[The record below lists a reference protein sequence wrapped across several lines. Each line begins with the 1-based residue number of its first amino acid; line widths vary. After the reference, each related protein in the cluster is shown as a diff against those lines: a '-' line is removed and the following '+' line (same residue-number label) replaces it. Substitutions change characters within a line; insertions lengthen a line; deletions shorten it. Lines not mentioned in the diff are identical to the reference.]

1 MSVITSH
8 EQYHELIPILMDE
21 TGTLGVRVREEPR
34 LVADRKNEVI
44 AVMITGQSCP
54 VRVKTSQSG
63 GRIIAVKPEYED
75 MKQIALRFGLPLR
88 HVAQIVY
95 QQLPLIR

>member
-1 MSVITSH
+1 M
-8 EQYHELIPILMDE
+8 
-21 TGTLGVRVREEPR
+21 
-34 LVADRKNEVI
+34 I
-44 AVMITGQSCP
+44 AGQSCP

-75 MKQIALRFGLPLR
+75 LKQIALEFGLPLR
-88 HVAQIVY
+88 HVMRAVY

>member
-1 MSVITSH
+1 
-8 EQYHELIPILMDE
+8 MDE

-34 LVADRKNEVI
+34 LVADRKNEI
-44 AVMITGQSCP
+44 IEVMVAGHPYP

-75 MKQIALRFGLPLR
+75 MKQIAHRLGLPFR
-88 HVAQIVY
+88 HVVRMIY